1 MYMHFPSGMAGI
13 SIVLFALMGTIGVGY
28 LLNGNTTYDPVDTYD
43 YVTDVTGLYNYTPV
57 TAYAPYSPAANNY
70 QYSTSIED
78 LGTYTNGINY
88 TEAGAANLNPIIT
101 PSSGTTT
108 TTATI
113 AYADL
118 PGTEIT
124 AGIYVATQV
133 NPANNNQPET
143 YFIHNVG
150 AKIIPL
156 NTLVEQLGEYTTIT
170 IPFSNLKA
178 TWRFTPDSTTYTQDY
193 YFQPL
198 GLYYE
203 TSPGSGN
210 EPTQANN
217 TLLGAINNHVTA
229 AGGAG
234 STKVYSGPNTAINQD
249 IPASSLQI
257 NPHATK
263 VINTPIGTISSIT
276 VNVNGTVTYTYT
288 YNNQPTEY
296 TVSLDSVNLIL
307 FTNTPVSGST
317 GVNYTDTYTPQ
328 ITYTKTTIVDIEYMD
343 PNYGVSTSANTV
355 YWNNDNDLGSVAIL
369 LKKPTNPTSQT
380 FTMYRADN
388 TAALAYTISYN
399 GMTWTLSSS
408 GTTVNM
414 GKGWE
419 GILVTAY
426 YTGELQ
432 WTPVKQFTN
441 FTDYRLGNINTIA
454 AATAGNEPISY
465 CKITSSGQSFNF
477 AVVGTS
483 VASGSV
489 PGAMYNATFT
499 ISDYFPQYDDVRVS
513 FDSAAYV
520 GTSVQVGTWTMD
532 VDSASFIGTFTGA
545 DGAERRADLTK
556 PWAIIWTTADTVA
569 VSYTPYNKM
578 GTQTVT
584 VLSADAAK
592 VVTLN
597 GQWVIDTDLYSIST
611 HEEAVYNWN
620 FGHWGL
626 DKVPFIVCVMGLT
639 AVLAIIYRITGVPF
653 SGFDFA
659 IIALANLV
667 LWVIM

>member
-1 MYMHFPSGMAGI
+1 MHFPSGMAGI

-28 LLNGNTTYDPVDTYD
+28 LLNGNTTYEPVDTYD

-78 LGTYTNGINY
+78 LGTYTSGINY

-101 PSSGTTT
+101 PSSGSDVTTT
-108 TTATI
+108 TI
-113 AYADL
+113 LYDDL
-118 PGTEIT
+118 SPYELTSGPGQYLR
-124 AGIYVATQV
+124 YVVAVKNQGAV
-133 NPANNNQPET
+133 NVDVPC
-143 YFIHNVG
+143 
-150 AKIIPL
+150 KIISVKS
-156 NTLVEQLGEYTTIT
+156 LVESIGTYNTVVISTPNLSASASIT
-170 IPFSNLKA
+170 NVSQSFNIQPVGIG
-178 TWRFTPDSTTYTQDY
+178 TFTDTVSAQTNINFLNY
-193 YFQPL
+193 
-198 GLYYE
+198 
-203 TSPGSGN
+203 
-210 EPTQANN
+210 
-217 TLLGAINNHVTA
+217 AINHQSTGTILRPYAPNYATVSATNSTFSVL
-229 AGGAG
+229 G
-234 STKVYSGPNTAINQD
+234 SDNSTYSSYP
-249 IPASSLQI
+249 
-257 NPHATK
+257 
-263 VINTPIGTISSIT
+263 VGTISNLI
-276 VNVNGTVTYTYT
+276 VRANGTATYTYT
-288 YNNQPTEY
+288 YEGNESTKTVNTESLFLYVCGDISAADHDFTITDY
-296 TVSLDSVNLIL
+296 TPGL
-307 FTNTPVSGST
+307 
-317 GVNYTDTYTPQ
+317 TYTR
-328 ITYTKTTIVDIEYMD
+328 YYYEDIGYMD

-355 YWNNDNDLGSVAIL
+355 YWNNGNDLGSVAVL
-369 LKKPTNPTSQT
+369 LKKPTNTTSQT
-380 FTMYRADN
+380 FTMYDADN
-388 TAALAYTISYN
+388 TAAVAYTISYN

-408 GTTVNM
+408 GTPVNM

-441 FTDYRLGNINTIA
+441 FTDYRLGNTTTIA
-454 AATAGNEPISY
+454 AAVEGNEPISY

-499 ISDYFPQYDDVRVS
+499 VTDYFPQYDDVRVS

-520 GTSVQVGTWTMD
+520 GTEVKVGTWTMD
-532 VDSASFIGTFTGA
+532 VDNGTFVGTFTGA

-626 DKVPFIVCVMGLT
+626 DKIPFIVCVMGLT

>member
-1 MYMHFPSGMAGI
+1 
-13 SIVLFALMGTIGVGY
+13 
-28 LLNGNTTYDPVDTYD
+28 
-43 YVTDVTGLYNYTPV
+43 
-57 TAYAPYSPAANNY
+57 
-70 QYSTSIED
+70 
-78 LGTYTNGINY
+78 
-88 TEAGAANLNPIIT
+88 
-101 PSSGTTT
+101 
-108 TTATI
+108 
-113 AYADL
+113 
-118 PGTEIT
+118 
-124 AGIYVATQV
+124 
-133 NPANNNQPET
+133 
-143 YFIHNVG
+143 
-150 AKIIPL
+150 
-156 NTLVEQLGEYTTIT
+156 
-170 IPFSNLKA
+170 
-178 TWRFTPDSTTYTQDY
+178 
-193 YFQPL
+193 
-198 GLYYE
+198 
-203 TSPGSGN
+203 
-210 EPTQANN
+210 
-217 TLLGAINNHVTA
+217 
-229 AGGAG
+229 
-234 STKVYSGPNTAINQD
+234 
-249 IPASSLQI
+249 
-257 NPHATK
+257 
-263 VINTPIGTISSIT
+263 
-276 VNVNGTVTYTYT
+276 
-288 YNNQPTEY
+288 
-296 TVSLDSVNLIL
+296 
-307 FTNTPVSGST
+307 
-317 GVNYTDTYTPQ
+317 
-328 ITYTKTTIVDIEYMD
+328 
-343 PNYGVSTSANTV
+343 
-355 YWNNDNDLGSVAIL
+355 
-369 LKKPTNPTSQT
+369 
-380 FTMYRADN
+380 
-388 TAALAYTISYN
+388 
-399 GMTWTLSSS
+399 
-408 GTTVNM
+408 M

-432 WTPVKQFTN
+432 WTPVKVLTN
-441 FTDYRLGNINTIA
+441 FTDYRLGNTNTIA
-454 AATAGNEPISY
+454 PTTAGNEPISY

-499 ISDYFPQYDDVRVS
+499 VTDYFPQYDDVRVS

-520 GTSVQVGTWTMD
+520 GTSVKVGTWTMD
-532 VDSASFIGTFTGA
+532 VDSATFVGTFTGA

-611 HEEAVYNWN
+611 HEEPVYNWN

>member
-1 MYMHFPSGMAGI
+1 MHFPSGMAGI

-28 LLNGNTTYDPVDTYD
+28 LLNGNTTYEPVDTYD

-70 QYSTSIED
+70 QYATSIAD

-101 PSSGTTT
+101 PSSGTTVT
-108 TTATI
+108 TGTI
-113 AYADL
+113 DYADL
-118 PGTEIT
+118 PGDEVSARAVIALHT
-124 AGIYVATQV
+124 
-133 NPANNNQPET
+133 NPATNSIEGYWAPQL
-143 YFIHNVG
+143 NV
-150 AKIIPL
+150 KLIPL
-156 NTLVEQLGEYTTIT
+156 RSLVDQIGDYTTIS
-170 IPFSNLKA
+170 IPFSNLNA
-178 TWRFTPDSTTYTQDY
+178 ELNYTYDSTTYSDTY
-193 YFQPL
+193 TIQPV
-198 GLYYE
+198 GLYYAA
-203 TSPGSGN
+203 TATTYN
-210 EPTQANN
+210 D
-217 TLLGAINNHVTA
+217 AINAAKDHYVTA
-229 AGGAG
+229 SGTNYYIAG
-234 STKVYSGPNTAINQD
+234 SINSDISIDLPAISTQIRPHETRLVSNPVGV
-249 IPASSLQI
+249 ISSLTI
-257 NPHATK
+257 NP
-263 VINTPIGTISSIT
+263 
-276 VNVNGTVTYTYT
+276 NGTATYNYT
-288 YNNQPTEY
+288 YNDVPTQR
-296 TVSLDSVNLIL
+296 TVSIDTTTLIVFSNDYADSSATIE
-307 FTNTPVSGST
+307 
-317 GVNYTDTYTPQ
+317 YTDTYTPQ
-328 ITYTKTTIVDIEYMD
+328 ITYTKTIVVDIEYMD

-355 YWNNDNDLGSVAIL
+355 YWNNGNDLGSVSIL
-369 LKKPTNPTSQT
+369 LKKPTNTTSQT
-380 FTMYRADN
+380 FTMYHADD

-408 GTTVNM
+408 GSPINM

-432 WTPVKQFTN
+432 WTPVKVLTN
-441 FTDYRLGNINTIA
+441 FTDYRLGNTNTIA
-454 AATAGNEPISY
+454 AAVEGNEPISY

-499 ISDYFPQYDDVRVS
+499 VTDYFPQYDDVRVS

-520 GTSVQVGTWTMD
+520 GTSVQVGTWTMN

-545 DGAERRADLTK
+545 DGAERSADLTK

-597 GQWVIDTDLYSIST
+597 GQWVLDTDLYSIST

>member
-1 MYMHFPSGMAGI
+1 MHFPSGMAGI

-28 LLNGNTTYDPVDTYD
+28 LLNGNTTYEPVDTYD

-57 TAYAPYSPAANNY
+57 TAYAPYSPAQNNY
-70 QYSTSIED
+70 QYSTTYAD
-78 LGTYTNGINY
+78 LGTYTSGITY
-88 TEAGAANLNPIIT
+88 TEASAANLNPIII
-101 PSSGTTT
+101 PDSGSVTTT
-108 TTATI
+108 VTVP
-113 AYADL
+113 YADL
-118 PGTEIT
+118 DAYLVNNLPTDMDYTWAQEINNGYT
-124 AGIYVATQV
+124 RQSIVQAAKLISVASLMNSISGLTVLKIDTPNMAAEKSIAGVTQSFYVQPVGIAVAGYAGDIRPSTYVSFAVDNAGNAPLYTTSIRNTLLYTTNSTLSFTSTDSKNYTTYPAGVVSDLTVYPNGIATYTYAYNGQSSTHSVSVSNLYIYVMGNT
-133 NPANNNQPET
+133 
-143 YFIHNVG
+143 
-150 AKIIPL
+150 
-156 NTLVEQLGEYTTIT
+156 NTLGLTGYT
-170 IPFSNLKA
+170 PGL
-178 TWRFTPDSTTYTQDY
+178 TYTQ
-193 YFQPL
+193 
-198 GLYYE
+198 
-203 TSPGSGN
+203 
-210 EPTQANN
+210 
-217 TLLGAINNHVTA
+217 TA
-229 AGGAG
+229 
-234 STKVYSGPNTAINQD
+234 
-249 IPASSLQI
+249 
-257 NPHATK
+257 
-263 VINTPIGTISSIT
+263 
-276 VNVNGTVTYTYT
+276 
-288 YNNQPTEY
+288 
-296 TVSLDSVNLIL
+296 
-307 FTNTPVSGST
+307 
-317 GVNYTDTYTPQ
+317 YTDIDYL
-328 ITYTKTTIVDIEYMD
+328 D

-355 YWNNDNDLGSVAIL
+355 YWNNGNDLGSVAIL
-369 LKKPTNPTSQT
+369 LKKPTNTTSQT
-380 FTMYRADN
+380 FTMYHADDT
-388 TAALAYTISYN
+388 TAVAYTISYN
-399 GMTWTLSSS
+399 GMTWTISSS
-408 GTTVNM
+408 GTPVNM

-441 FTDYRLGNINTIA
+441 FTDYRLGNTTTIA
-454 AATAGNEPISY
+454 AAAAGNEPISY

-499 ISDYFPQYDDVRVS
+499 ITDYFPQYDDVRVS

-520 GTSVQVGTWTMD
+520 GTSVQVGTWTMT
-532 VDSASFIGTFTGA
+532 VDSASFVGTFTGA

-597 GQWVIDTDLYSIST
+597 GQWVLDTDLYSIST

-626 DKVPFIVCVMGLT
+626 DKIPFIVCVMGLT

>member
-1 MYMHFPSGMAGI
+1 MHFPSGMAGI

-28 LLNGNTTYDPVDTYD
+28 LLNGNTTYEPVDTYD

-70 QYSTSIED
+70 QYATSIAD
-78 LGTYTNGINY
+78 LGTYTSGINY
-88 TEAGAANLNPIIT
+88 TEASAANLNPIIT
-101 PSSGTTT
+101 PESGYVTTNVT
-108 TTATI
+108 VP
-113 AYADL
+113 YADL
-118 PGTEIT
+118 GAYAINDLPTGMDYTFIQRTSDNVRITDNAIPCQLISLRNLTNSISSLTVLYIDLPNLTGQRTISGVTESYSFQPVGLVGLHYNNDIRPSSYST
-124 AGIYVATQV
+124 WAANMKV
-133 NPANNNQPET
+133 NAAMNDNSSQNIINYTSDNDVTFTDADNRSYST
-143 YFIHNVG
+143 YPTGV
-150 AKIIPL
+150 
-156 NTLVEQLGEYTTIT
+156 T
-170 IPFSNLKA
+170 SNL
-178 TWRFTPDSTTYTQDY
+178 TVYPN
-193 YFQPL
+193 
-198 GLYYE
+198 
-203 TSPGSGN
+203 GN
-210 EPTQANN
+210 A
-217 TLLGAINNHVTA
+217 
-229 AGGAG
+229 
-234 STKVYSGPNTAINQD
+234 
-249 IPASSLQI
+249 
-257 NPHATK
+257 
-263 VINTPIGTISSIT
+263 
-276 VNVNGTVTYTYT
+276 TYTYT
-288 YNNQPTEY
+288 YQGISSTVTASVDSLYLYVMSRTPALGINDY
-296 TVSLDSVNLIL
+296 TAGLSYTQTVYGEI
-307 FTNTPVSGST
+307 
-317 GVNYTDTYTPQ
+317 NYL
-328 ITYTKTTIVDIEYMD
+328 D

-355 YWNNDNDLGSVAIL
+355 YWNNGNDLGTVSIL
-369 LKKPTNPTSQT
+369 LKKPANTTSQT
-380 FTMYRADN
+380 FTMYNADD
-388 TAALAYTISYN
+388 TATVAYAISYN

-414 GKGWE
+414 GRGWE

-432 WTPVKQFTN
+432 WSPVKQFTN
-441 FTDYRLGNINTIA
+441 FTDYRLGNTNNLGT
-454 AATAGNEPISY
+454 ATANNEPISY

-477 AVVGTS
+477 AVVETS

-499 ISDYFPQYDDVRVS
+499 VTDYFPQYDDVRVS

-520 GTSVQVGTWTMD
+520 GTSVQVGTWTMT

-545 DGAERRADLTK
+545 DGVERRADLTK

>member
-1 MYMHFPSGMAGI
+1 MHIPSGMAGI

-28 LLNGNTTYDPVDTYD
+28 LLNGNTTYEPVDTYD

-57 TAYAPYSPAANNY
+57 TAYAPYLPAANNY

-78 LGTYTNGINY
+78 LGTYTSGINY

-101 PSSGTTT
+101 PDSGTHTET
-108 TTATI
+108 VTI

-118 PGTEIT
+118 IGTESELSSIVCIQ
-124 AGIYVATQV
+124 GLSQSNDNI
-133 NPANNNQPET
+133 PC
-143 YFIHNVG
+143 
-150 AKIIPL
+150 KIIPL
-156 NTLVEQLGEYTTIT
+156 QALVNSLG
-170 IPFSNLKA
+170 
-178 TWRFTPDSTTYTQDY
+178 TY
-193 YFQPL
+193 
-198 GLYYE
+198 
-203 TSPGSGN
+203 N
-210 EPTQANN
+210 E
-217 TLLGAINNHVTA
+217 I
-229 AGGAG
+229 
-234 STKVYSGPNTAINQD
+234 SISMPNTAENYTYPADNNGQGQYITITPNFQTVGIVYNSSGSYTNEGLIDAINE
-249 IPASSLQI
+249 
-257 NPHATK
+257 HATAAK
-263 VINTPIGTISSIT
+263 VTSGYKSYTNSTISIEYLVGYQYPDNTPNTITCTSIPVGIISDFT
-276 VNVNGTVTYTYT
+276 IQSNGTVTYAYTRNGSIETVTSSIDSLQLIVYGDNAYMPDYTAGLTYT
-288 YNNQPTEY
+288 RTY
-296 TVSLDSVNLIL
+296 
-307 FTNTPVSGST
+307 ST
-317 GVNYTDTYTPQ
+317 DVNYL
-328 ITYTKTTIVDIEYMD
+328 D

-355 YWNNDNDLGSVAIL
+355 YWNNGNDLGSVAIL
-369 LKKPTNPTSQT
+369 LKKPTNTTSQT
-380 FTMYRADN
+380 FTMYHADN

-399 GMTWTLSSS
+399 GMTWTISSS

-441 FTDYRLGNINTIA
+441 FTDYRLGNTNTIA
-454 AATAGNEPISY
+454 AAVEGNEPISY
-465 CKITSSGQSFNF
+465 CAITSQAQSFNF

-499 ISDYFPQYDDVRVS
+499 VTDYFPQYDDVRVN

-520 GTSVQVGTWTMD
+520 GTSVQVGTWTMN

-597 GQWVIDTDLYSIST
+597 GQWVLDTDLYSIST
-611 HEEAVYNWN
+611 HEEPVYNWN

-626 DKVPFIVCVMGLT
+626 DKIPFIVCVMGLT

>member
-1 MYMHFPSGMAGI
+1 MAGI

-28 LLNGNTTYDPVDTYD
+28 LLNGNTTYEPVDTYD

-78 LGTYTNGINY
+78 LGTYTSGINY

-101 PSSGTTT
+101 PSSGSDV

-113 AYADL
+113 LYDDL
-118 PGTEIT
+118 SPYELTSGPGQYLR
-124 AGIYVATQV
+124 YVVAVKNQGGV
-133 NPANNNQPET
+133 NVDVPC
-143 YFIHNVG
+143 
-150 AKIIPL
+150 KIISVKSLVDSIGTYNTVVISTPNLSASASITNVTQSFNVQPVGIGTFTDTVSAQTNINFL
-156 NTLVEQLGEYTTIT
+156 NY
-170 IPFSNLKA
+170 
-178 TWRFTPDSTTYTQDY
+178 
-193 YFQPL
+193 
-198 GLYYE
+198 
-203 TSPGSGN
+203 
-210 EPTQANN
+210 
-217 TLLGAINNHVTA
+217 AINHQSTGTILRPYAPNYATVSATNSTFSVL
-229 AGGAG
+229 G
-234 STKVYSGPNTAINQD
+234 SDNSTYSSYP
-249 IPASSLQI
+249 
-257 NPHATK
+257 
-263 VINTPIGTISSIT
+263 VGTISNLI
-276 VNVNGTVTYTYT
+276 VRANGTATYTYT
-288 YNNQPTEY
+288 YEGNESTKTVNTESLFLYVCGDISTADHDFTITDY
-296 TVSLDSVNLIL
+296 TPGL
-307 FTNTPVSGST
+307 
-317 GVNYTDTYTPQ
+317 TYTR
-328 ITYTKTTIVDIEYMD
+328 YYYEDIGYLD

-355 YWNNDNDLGSVAIL
+355 YWNNGNDLGSVAIL
-369 LKKPTNPTSQT
+369 LKKPTNTTSQT
-380 FTMYRADN
+380 FTMYHADN

-399 GMTWTLSSS
+399 GMTWTISSS
-408 GTTVNM
+408 GTPVNM

-441 FTDYRLGNINTIA
+441 FTDYRLGNTNTIA

-499 ISDYFPQYDDVRVS
+499 VTDYFPQYDDVRVS

-520 GTSVQVGTWTMD
+520 GTSVQVGTWTMT
-532 VDSASFIGTFTGA
+532 VDSASFIGTFMGA

-597 GQWVIDTDLYSIST
+597 GQWVLDTDLYSIST

-626 DKVPFIVCVMGLT
+626 DKIPFIVCVMGLT

>member
-1 MYMHFPSGMAGI
+1 MHFPSGMAGI

-28 LLNGNTTYDPVDTYD
+28 LLNGNTTYEPVDTYD

-78 LGTYTNGINY
+78 LGTYTSGINY

-101 PSSGTTT
+101 PSSGYVTTT
-108 TTATI
+108 ETI

-118 PGTEIT
+118 SEYEVAGSMETLINWLLADAGSGYRAEAAAPAKIISVKDLIADIGSFSSVEISLPNMAASANITSVSQNLTVQPAGVLVMGIYDNTYLAPLTFAVNNSATGATSINSTTRYIVNSSVTNEFTVTGSDNRTYTSWPMGVVSNLTVYPNGTTTYTYSYNGSVSTTTVSTEYLK
-124 AGIYVATQV
+124 IYVAGEI
-133 NPANNNQPET
+133 PANA
-143 YFIHNVG
+143 G
-150 AKIIPL
+150 A
-156 NTLVEQLGEYTTIT
+156 NFT
-170 IPFSNLKA
+170 IP
-178 TWRFTPDSTTYTQDY
+178 D
-193 YFQPL
+193 
-198 GLYYE
+198 
-203 TSPGSGN
+203 
-210 EPTQANN
+210 
-217 TLLGAINNHVTA
+217 
-229 AGGAG
+229 
-234 STKVYSGPNTAINQD
+234 
-249 IPASSLQI
+249 
-257 NPHATK
+257 
-263 VINTPIGTISSIT
+263 
-276 VNVNGTVTYTYT
+276 
-288 YNNQPTEY
+288 
-296 TVSLDSVNLIL
+296 
-307 FTNTPVSGST
+307 
-317 GVNYTDTYTPQ
+317 YTPG
-328 ITYTKTTIVDIEYMD
+328 ITYTKTVFNNVDYLD

-355 YWNNDNDLGSVAIL
+355 YWNNGNDLGSVAIL
-369 LKKPTNPTSQT
+369 LKKPTNTTSQT
-380 FTMYRADN
+380 FTMYHADN
-388 TAALAYTISYN
+388 TTALAYTISYN

-408 GTTVNM
+408 GSPINM

-441 FTDYRLGNINTIA
+441 FTDYRLGNTNTIA
-454 AATAGNEPISY
+454 PTTAGNEPISY

-499 ISDYFPQYDDVRVS
+499 VTDYFPQYDDVRVS

-520 GTSVQVGTWTMD
+520 GTSVKVGTWTMD

-545 DGAERRADLTK
+545 DGAERSADLTK

-611 HEEAVYNWN
+611 HEEPVYNWN

-626 DKVPFIVCVMGLT
+626 DKIPFIVCVMGLT

>member
-1 MYMHFPSGMAGI
+1 MHFPSGMAGI

-28 LLNGNTTYDPVDTYD
+28 LLNGNTTYEPVDTYD

-78 LGTYTNGINY
+78 LGTYTSGINY
-88 TEAGAANLNPIIT
+88 TEASAANLNPIIT
-101 PSSGTTT
+101 PESGYVT

-113 AYADL
+113 PYADL
-118 PGTEIT
+118 TGTDASIKFVYGSGS
-124 AGIYVATQV
+124 ASYSSG
-133 NPANNNQPET
+133 
-143 YFIHNVG
+143 FH
-150 AKIIPL
+150 AKIINANQLMAAIGGSSPVTISIP
-156 NTLVEQLGEYTTIT
+156 NYTATLTDEAYTPSTTTTAVQPIGIGLIT
-170 IPFSNLKA
+170 PG
-178 TWRFTPDSTTYTQDY
+178 PYTTYTVSECLNY
-193 YFQPL
+193 
-198 GLYYE
+198 
-203 TSPGSGN
+203 
-210 EPTQANN
+210 
-217 TLLGAINNHVTA
+217 AINNQATA
-229 AGGAG
+229 AAPNNITPPSYNC
-234 STKVYSGPNTAINQD
+234 STNTAYTYQAGGNTFTSKPVGVLSD
-249 IPASSLQI
+249 ITL
-257 NPHATK
+257 NP
-263 VINTPIGTISSIT
+263 
-276 VNVNGTVTYTYT
+276 NGTATYTYT
-288 YNNQPTEY
+288 YNGNITSC
-296 TVSLDSVNLIL
+296 TVSTENLNL
-307 FTNTPVSGST
+307 YVTEESST
-317 GVNYTDTYTPQ
+317 GSRFTINDYTPG
-328 ITYTKTTIVDIEYMD
+328 ITYSTTVYNNVEYMD
-343 PNYGVSTSANTV
+343 PNYGVSTSANIV
-355 YWNNDNDLGSVAIL
+355 YWNNGNDLGYVSIL
-369 LKKPTNPTSQT
+369 LKKPANVVSQSFIMNMANGASPS
-380 FTMYRADN
+380 FTVN
-388 TAALAYTISYN
+388 YN
-399 GMTWTLSSS
+399 GMTWTLDY
-408 GTTVNM
+408 GTSVDM

-419 GILVTAY
+419 GILVTFY

-441 FTDYRLGNINTIA
+441 FTDYRLGNTNTIA
-454 AATAGNEPISY
+454 PRYNTNEPISH
-465 CKITSSGQSFNF
+465 CTISSAPGRSFNF

-499 ISDYFPQYDDVRVS
+499 VSDYFPQYDDVRVS

-520 GTSVQVGTWTMD
+520 GTSVQVGTWTMT
-532 VDSASFIGTFTGA
+532 VDSASFVGTFTGA

-597 GQWVIDTDLYSIST
+597 GQWVLDTDLYSIST

-626 DKVPFIVCVMGLT
+626 DKIPFIVCVMGLT

>member
-1 MYMHFPSGMAGI
+1 MHFPSGMAGI

-28 LLNGNTTYDPVDTYD
+28 LLNGNTTYEPVDTYD

-78 LGTYTNGINY
+78 LGTYTSGINY

-101 PSSGTTT
+101 PASGYVTTT
-108 TTATI
+108 ETI

-118 PGTEIT
+118 PETYTARAWVEIAKEEISSNSYQRASAQVYAKVFSLDALLSSIGDYST
-124 AGIYVATQV
+124 VVVRLPNVAATKDYTYWSGGGNVTLSYNVQPAGILNYLPNQSTSLNDAASLAINHNST
-133 NPANNNQPET
+133 ANGRYPT
-143 YFIHNVG
+143 
-150 AKIIPL
+150 PS
-156 NTLVEQLGEYTTIT
+156 
-170 IPFSNLKA
+170 PSSN
-178 TWRFTPDSTTYTQDY
+178 TQDIVV
-193 YFQPL
+193 
-198 GLYYE
+198 
-203 TSPGSGN
+203 
-210 EPTQANN
+210 PT
-217 TLLGAINNHVTA
+217 
-229 AGGAG
+229 
-234 STKVYSGPNTAINQD
+234 NTAITETNGSGAYVFST
-249 IPASSLQI
+249 PVGVASD
-257 NPHATK
+257 
-263 VINTPIGTISSIT
+263 IT
-276 VNVNGTVTYTYT
+276 VNSNGTCTYTYT
-288 YNNQPTEY
+288 YNGQITEV
-296 TVSLDSVNLIL
+296 TTTTSAIIL
-307 FTNTPVSGST
+307 YVIDNEPWTATPHTINFTNE
-317 GVNYTDTYTPQ
+317 YTPQ
-328 ITYTKTTIVDIEYMD
+328 LVIQKTVYSDIHYLD

-355 YWNNDNDLGSVAIL
+355 YWNNGNDLGSVAIL
-369 LKKPTNPTSQT
+369 LKKPTNTTSQT
-380 FTMYRADN
+380 FTMYHADN
-388 TAALAYTISYN
+388 TAAVAYTISYN
-399 GMTWTLSSS
+399 GMTWTISSS

-432 WTPVKQFTN
+432 WSPVKQFTN
-441 FTDYRLGNINTIA
+441 FTDYRLGNTNTIA
-454 AATAGNEPISY
+454 AAVEGNEPISY

-483 VASGSV
+483 VASGYV

-499 ISDYFPQYDDVRVS
+499 VTDYFPQYDDVRIS

-520 GTSVQVGTWTMD
+520 GTSVQVGTWTMT

-597 GQWVIDTDLYSIST
+597 GQWVLDTDLYSIST

-626 DKVPFIVCVMGLT
+626 DKIPFIVCVMGLT
-639 AVLAIIYRITGVPF
+639 AVLAILYRITGVPF

>member
-1 MYMHFPSGMAGI
+1 MHFPSGMAGI

-28 LLNGNTTYDPVDTYD
+28 LLNGNTTYEPVDTYD

-78 LGTYTNGINY
+78 LGTYTSGINY
-88 TEAGAANLNPIIT
+88 TEASAANLNPIIT
-101 PSSGTTT
+101 PSSGYVTTT
-108 TTATI
+108 DTIAYEDLSGTDASILFQFGNGSATYSSGFHAKIVNANQLMAAIGGSSPVTISIPNCTATI
-113 AYADL
+113 TDEGYTPSTITTSVQPIGIGL
-118 PGTEIT
+118 VTPG
-124 AGIYVATQV
+124 
-133 NPANNNQPET
+133 P
-143 YFIHNVG
+143 
-150 AKIIPL
+150 
-156 NTLVEQLGEYTTIT
+156 YTTY
-170 IPFSNLKA
+170 N
-178 TWRFTPDSTTYTQDY
+178 
-193 YFQPL
+193 
-198 GLYYE
+198 
-203 TSPGSGN
+203 TSECIN
-210 EPTQANN
+210 Y
-217 TLLGAINNHVTA
+217 AINNQATA
-229 AGGAG
+229 AA
-234 STKVYSGPNTAINQD
+234 PNN
-249 IPASSLQI
+249 I
-257 NPHATK
+257 NPPSYKCST
-263 VINTPIGTISSIT
+263 NTVYTFQSSGGNTYASQPVGILSDIT
-276 VNVNGTVTYTYT
+276 LNPNGTATYTYT
-288 YNNQPTEY
+288 YNGNITSC
-296 TVSLDSVNLIL
+296 TVSTENLNL
-307 FTNTPVSGST
+307 YVPLESST
-317 GVNYTDTYTPQ
+317 SSRFVISDYTPG
-328 ITYTKTTIVDIEYMD
+328 ITYSTTVYNNVEYLD

-355 YWNNDNDLGSVAIL
+355 YWNNGNDLGSVAIL
-369 LKKPTNPTSQT
+369 LKKPTNTTSQT
-380 FTMYRADN
+380 FTMYHADN

-419 GILVTAY
+419 GILITAY

-432 WTPVKQFTN
+432 WIPVKQFTN
-441 FTDYRLGNINTIA
+441 FTDYRLSNTNTIA
-454 AATAGNEPISY
+454 AAVAGNEPISY

-499 ISDYFPQYDDVRVS
+499 VSDYFPQYDDVRVS

-520 GTSVQVGTWTMD
+520 GTSVQVGTWTMT

-597 GQWVIDTDLYSIST
+597 GQWVLDTDLYSIST